1 MKTSLIALPGA
12 ADPFRA
18 APQADREITGPVLS
32 ALAAR
37 DFQQLI
43 LIGCVPHLVEAIRE
57 RYPKLDI
64 HLVQATE
71 DLQLEPESNALLL
84 IDQPAPI
91 ILPLLNAIATGALAA
106 EPVRLLSGAPGTQP
120 VLEPVAWTGAPGIPA
135 GIVREPTGA
144 YRTRNDTG
152 RIGFRPARNIDPESA
167 IRELGLIGQ
176 DPGFLKM
183 LNGCCTM
190 AQHDIPI
197 LVQGETG
204 TGKDLIARLIHRLS
218 PRCREPFIPVNCA
231 ALPEQLVE
239 SILFG
244 HRRGA
249 FTGAQTD
256 QTGKFELAHGG
267 TLFLD
272 ELGELPMAL
281 QSKLLRVL
289 EDGIIE
295 PLGAKS
301 TKQVDVRLIAATN
314 LDLGSAIR
322 DKTFREDLYYRL
334 AAGLVRLPAL
344 RERRD
349 DIPLLALAILDQMN
363 ATLAEPRQ
371 LATEALERLRGR
383 EWPGNVRDLQN
394 TLSRSVLWSAEQ
406 TLQADDLLLD
416 DPILGSD
423 DPHVHLPAP
432 EEGFSLET
440 YLASVRKQLF
450 LKAIDLAHGNQSNA
464 AKRLGVSP
472 QAVHKFL
479 KSQD

>member
-1 MKTSLIALPGA
+1 MKVSLIALPSA

-71 DLQLEPESNALLL
+71 DLQLEPESIALLL
-84 IDQPAPI
+84 IDQPAPA
-91 ILPLLNAIATGALAA
+91 ILPLLNAIATGVLAA

-120 VLEPVAWTGAPGIPA
+120 VLASVAWAGAPELPA
-135 GIVREPTGA
+135 GVVREPTGA
-144 YRTRNDTG
+144 YRTRNDAG
-152 RIGFRPARNIDPESA
+152 RIGFRPARNIDPETA

-183 LNGCCTM
+183 LSGCCTM

-204 TGKDLIARLIHRLS
+204 TGKDLVARLIHRLS

-249 FTGAQTD
+249 FTGAQAD

-272 ELGELPMAL
+272 ELGELPVAL

-301 TKQVDVRLIAATN
+301 AKQVDVRLIAATN

-322 DKTFREDLYYRL
+322 AKTFREDLYYRL

-371 LATEALERLRGR
+371 LATGALERLRGH

-423 DPHVHLPAP
+423 DPYFHLPAP

-479 KSQD
+479 KSQE